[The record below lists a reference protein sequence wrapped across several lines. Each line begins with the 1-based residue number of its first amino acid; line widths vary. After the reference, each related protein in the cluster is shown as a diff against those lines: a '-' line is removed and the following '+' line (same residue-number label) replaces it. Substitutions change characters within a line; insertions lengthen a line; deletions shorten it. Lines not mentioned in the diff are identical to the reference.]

1 MIRYA
6 ADNAN
11 QRPWRSKLALPVLV
25 LSGALLASIGSRA
38 QEPDFDHTE
47 TRFLLTGSHE
57 NVRCEACHV
66 AGVFRG
72 TPTDCAF
79 CHDGTGMRAESGKPL
94 NHVPTSNRCADCH
107 TSVTWEQVRFDHAAV
122 TGSCM
127 SCHDGF
133 VARGKSNDHIFT
145 SSDCNLCHIEVTWN
159 AIRFDHSAVTG
170 SCSSCHNDAEA
181 TGKPNDHV
189 VTSRECDACH
199 STRAWRPASF
209 DHSGITAPC
218 SSCHNGTEATGKS
231 NDHVVTSQEC
241 DSCHSTRAWRPA
253 SFDHSGITAPCSS
266 CHDGIE
272 ARGKEDGHIQ
282 TSAECDLCH
291 STRAWSPATF
301 DHNAVTGS
309 CSNCH
314 NGIEATGTPDGHF
327 TSSSECDL
335 CHTTNRWMPSTF
347 RHMSG
352 NYPGDHRGNLG
363 CTRCHMANNETVQWP
378 FPSLQPDCA
387 ACHRSDYKPGPHKK
401 YENPDT
407 TYTPEELRDCSG
419 SCHTYTD
426 STLTTIKE
434 RRSGEHRVGD
444 GDF

>member
-1 MIRYA
+1 MIRNA
-6 ADNAN
+6 AHRAI
-11 QRPWRSKLALPVLV
+11 QYRWRSKLALSAFVV
-25 LSGALLASIGSRA
+25 SSALLVSTPFEA

-47 TRFLLTGSHE
+47 SRFLLTGSHE
-57 NVRCEACHV
+57 NVRCEACHI

-94 NHVPTSNRCADCH
+94 DHVPTSNRCEDCH

-122 TGSCM
+122 TGSCS

-133 VARGKSNDHIFT
+133 VARGKSNDHILT
-145 SSDCNLCHIEVTWN
+145 NADCNLCHIEVTWN

-170 SCSSCHNDAEA
+170 SCSSCHNDIEA

-189 VTSRECDACH
+189 VTSRECDTCH
-199 STRAWRPASF
+199 SR
-209 DHSGITAPC
+209 
-218 SSCHNGTEATGKS
+218 
-231 NDHVVTSQEC
+231 
-241 DSCHSTRAWRPA
+241 RAWRPA

-301 DHNAVTGS
+301 DHSAVTGS

-352 NYPGDHRGNLG
+352 NYPGDHSGNLG
-363 CTRCHMANNETVQWP
+363 CTQCHTANNETVQWP

-419 SCHTYTD
+419 PCHTYTD
-426 STLTTIKE
+426 ATLTTIKK
-434 RRSGEHRVGD
+434 RRDSKHRVSD
-444 GDF
+444 GGF

>member
-1 MIRYA
+1 MIRNA
-6 ADNAN
+6 AHRAI
-11 QRPWRSKLALPVLV
+11 QYRWRSKLALSAFVV
-25 LSGALLASIGSRA
+25 SGALLVSTPFEA
-38 QEPDFDHTE
+38 QEADFDHTE
-47 TRFLLTGSHE
+47 SRFLLTGSHE
-57 NVRCEACHV
+57 NVRCEACHI

-94 NHVPTSNRCADCH
+94 DHVPTSNRCEDCH

-122 TGSCM
+122 TGSCS

-133 VARGKSNDHIFT
+133 VARGKSNDHILT
-145 SSDCNLCHIEVTWN
+145 NADCNLCHIEVTWN

-170 SCSSCHNDAEA
+170 SCSSCHNDIEA

-189 VTSRECDACH
+189 VTSRECDTCH
-199 STRAWRPASF
+199 SR
-209 DHSGITAPC
+209 
-218 SSCHNGTEATGKS
+218 
-231 NDHVVTSQEC
+231 
-241 DSCHSTRAWRPA
+241 RAWRPA

-301 DHNAVTGS
+301 DHSAVTGS

-352 NYPGDHRGNLG
+352 NYPGDHSGNLG
-363 CTRCHMANNETVQWP
+363 CTQCHTANNETVQWP

-387 ACHRSDYKPGPHKK
+387 ACHRSDFKPGPHKK
-401 YENPDT
+401 HENPDV

-426 STLTTIKE
+426 STLTTIKK